1 MRGRHG
7 VRGKTWCERD
17 VAVDGGDGDDDVVVF
32 PRNWV
37 RVWVINEIMHQVCKS
52 QAEASSYF

>member
-17 VAVDGGDGDDDVVVF
+17 VAVDGGGGDGDDDVVVF
-32 PRNWV
+32 PRN
-37 RVWVINEIMHQVCKS
+37 
-52 QAEASSYF
+52 

>member
-7 VRGKTWCERD
+7 VRGKTWCESD
-17 VAVDGGDGDDDVVVF
+17 VAVDGGDGDDDDVVF

-52 QAEASSYF
+52 QS